1 MAHFEKTPDGY
12 TITNAGQTVSL
23 TPEQAYEL
31 LRWLYDRREEFITS
45 IHPQAK
51 QEMPDWLSASQE
63 EAAKPPTMRYLE
75 IRLDRRD
82 WQYIGALKTAMPA
95 LQEEY
100 EAPSEERDQPVKV
113 FSVKYDSISQEAL
126 KLLND
131 LQIEMQFRD
140 QAEMQE

>member
-12 TITNAGQTVSL
+12 TITNAGQTVWL
-23 TPEQAYEL
+23 TPEQAYGL
-31 LRWLYDRREEFITS
+31 LRWLYDRRDELFTS
-45 IHPQAK
+45 IHPEAK

-63 EAAKPPTMRYLE
+63 EAAKPPTVRYLE

-82 WQYIGALKTAMPA
+82 WQYIGAQKAAMPA

-100 EAPSEERDQPVKV
+100 EAPSEERYQPVKV
-113 FSVKYDSISQEAL
+113 FSVKYDSLSQEAL

-140 QAEMQE
+140 QAEM